1 MTKKIGKLHVITDT
15 FLQSRFSH
23 FELAELAIKGGA
35 DTIQFRQ
42 KTGST
47 KEMIANSQRIKHLC
61 AEAGVSF
68 VVNDRLDVAIAVD
81 ADGVHLGQDDFPIP
95 LARKI
100 LPEDTLI
107 GGSASTLEE
116 VRKCVEEG
124 ADYVGFGPVF
134 PTSSKDDAGP
144 VSGIK
149 KLKEVVDAFSVPI
162 IAIGGITPENTREV
176 LETGAAGLAVIS
188 AVCCAEDPKE
198 ATRNLL
204 KALQKG
210 NTEGP
215 E

>member
-15 FLQSRFSH
+15 VLQSRFSH
-23 FELAELAIKGGA
+23 FKLAELAIKGGA

-47 KEMIANSQRIKHLC
+47 KEMISKSRKIKLLC

-68 VVNDRLDVAIAVD
+68 VVNDRLDVAIAAE
-81 ADGVHLGQDDFPIP
+81 ADGVHLGQDDFPAL
-95 LARKI
+95 LAREI
-100 LPEDTLI
+100 LTEGTFI

-116 VRKCVEEG
+116 ALKCVEEG
-124 ADYVGFGPVF
+124 AEYVGFGPVF

-144 VSGIK
+144 VSGII
-149 KLKEVVDAFSVPI
+149 KLKEVVDAFPIPI

-176 LETGAAGLAVIS
+176 LDTGAAGIAVIS

-204 KALQKG
+204 KALQQG
-210 NTEGP
+210 NP
-215 E
+215 

>member
-1 MTKKIGKLHVITDT
+1 MIQQIGKLHIITDT
-15 FLQSRFSH
+15 ILQSRFSCI
-23 FELAELAIKGGA
+23 ELAELAIRGGA

-42 KTGST
+42 KNGST
-47 KEMIANSQRIKHLC
+47 KELISNSQKIKHLC
-61 AEAGVSF
+61 IEAGISF

-107 GGSASTLEE
+107 GGSAATIEE
-116 VRKCVEEG
+116 VRRCVEEG

-134 PTSSKDDAGP
+134 PTASKEDAGP
-144 VSGIK
+144 VSGIN
-149 KLKEVVDAFSVPI
+149 KLKEVVDASPVPI
-162 IAIGGITPENTREV
+162 IAIGGITPENIRKV
-176 LETGAAGLAVIS
+176 LEAGAAGIAVIS
-188 AVCCAEDPKE
+188 TVCCAEDPTE
-198 ATRNLL
+198 ATQNLL
-204 KALQKG
+204 NAMQRG